1 MKILINTPDTSIL
14 GGVANHYKGLKPY
27 WSHHVRYNF
36 IGGRKGLPGPIWL
49 IFDYVKFIFLC
60 AFGKYDVILLNP
72 SLGKTAIKRDAL
84 FLKIAIFFKIKT
96 VVFFH
101 GWSKN
106 MVNELNKNSSKFTEI
121 FNKADKLI
129 VLAKAF
135 KNDLINWGITKPI
148 YQTTTKVN
156 DELLSGF
163 DFNTKSWD
171 PNILFLTRVET
182 YKGIFTTLDAFLEAK
197 SKFPSAT
204 LTVAGNGSK
213 LALAKKFVTDN
224 KVQGVKF
231 LGNISGKELVETFSK
246 ASVYILPSHGEGMP
260 TSVLEAM
267 AFGLPIIS
275 RPVGGLVD
283 FFEED
288 KMGYLIN
295 SLNPEDY
302 AERILELFQDKEKT
316 KKIGRYNY
324 EYANEYFMASK
335 VVLNIEN
342 ILQDEK

>member
-1 MKILINTPDTSIL
+1 MKILINTPDTSFF
-14 GGVANHYKGLKPY
+14 GGVANHYKGLKPF
-27 WSHHVRYNF
+27 WTEKVKYNF
-36 IGGRKGLPGPIWL
+36 IGGRKGVPGSLFL
-49 IFDYVKFIFLC
+49 IYDYIKFIFLC
-60 AFGKYDVILLNP
+60 AFANYDVILLNP

-84 FLKIAIFFKIKT
+84 FLKIATFFKIKT

-106 MVNELNKNSSKFTEI
+106 MVNELNKNASKFTEI

-156 DELLSGF
+156 DELLSEF
-163 DFNTKSWD
+163 DFNAKSWD
-171 PNILFLTRVET
+171 SNILFLTRVET
-182 YKGIFTTLDAFLEAK
+182 YKGIFTTLEAFLDVK

-204 LTVAGNGSK
+204 LTIAGNGSK
-213 LALAKKFVTDN
+213 LTMAKQFVIDN
-224 KVQGVKF
+224 NLQGVEF
-231 LGNISGKELVETFSK
+231 LGNISGNKLIESFTK
-246 ASVYILPSHGEGMP
+246 ASIYILPSHGEGMP

-275 RPVGGLVD
+275 RPVGGLFD

-288 KMGYLIN
+288 KMGYLIE
-295 SLNPEDY
+295 SHEPKEY
-302 AERILELFQDKEKT
+302 FERILSLLENSERCREM
-316 KKIGRYNY
+316 GRYNR
-324 EYANEYFMASK
+324 EYACKYFMASK
-335 VVLNIEN
+335 VALKLEE
-342 ILQDEK
+342 ILIN